1 MIDGLTRFWIE
12 LDWLAEGRRP
22 AAGTRIGIGV
32 TATDRRDA
40 LRLVAHRVF
49 GDGPLPPIK
58 EIREGVDVSSLDPRY
73 VLPNMG
79 PPHVR
84 GVWFPLGY

>member
-1 MIDGLTRFWIE
+1 MVEGLIRFWIE
-12 LDWLAEGRRP
+12 FDDPAEGDP
-22 AAGTRIGIGV
+22 PMGTRIGVGV

-40 LRLVAHRVF
+40 LQLVAHRVF

-58 EIREGVDVSSLDPRY
+58 EIREGVDVSLLDPGQ

-79 PPHVR
+79 PAHVR
-84 GVWFPLGY
+84 GVWFPPGH

>member
-1 MIDGLTRFWIE
+1 MVEGLTRFWIE
-12 LDWLAEGRRP
+12 FDWPAERRP
-22 AAGTRIGIGV
+22 PPGTGIGIGV
-32 TATDRRDA
+32 TAIDRRDA

-49 GDGPLPPIK
+49 SDGSLPPVK
-58 EIREGVDVSSLDPRY
+58 EIRERVDVSSLDPRQ

-84 GVWFPLGY
+84 GVWFPMGY

>member
-1 MIDGLTRFWIE
+1 MVEGLTHFWIE
-12 LDWLAEGRRP
+12 FDFSAEARP
-22 AAGTRIGIGV
+22 PLGTGLGVGV
-32 TATDRRDA
+32 TAIDRGDA

-58 EIREGVDVSSLDPRY
+58 ELREGVDVSTLDQGHVIPH
-73 VLPNMG
+73 MG

>member
-1 MIDGLTRFWIE
+1 MVEGLTRFWIE
-12 LDWLAEGRRP
+12 FDHSAEGEP
-22 AAGTRIGIGV
+22 PVGTRIGVGV
-32 TATDRRDA
+32 TAIDRRDA

-49 GDGPLPPIK
+49 GDGPLPAIK
-58 EIREGVDVSSLDPRY
+58 EIRVGVDVSLLDPGH
-73 VLPNMG
+73 VHPNMG

>member
-1 MIDGLTRFWIE
+1 MRFWVE
-12 LDWLAEGRRP
+12 FDWPPKADAP
-22 AAGTRIGIGV
+22 PGTLVGVGV
-32 TATDRRDA
+32 TAIDRDDA

-49 GDGPLPPIK
+49 GDASIPPVK
-58 EIREGVDVSSLDPRY
+58 EIRDDVDIATPDEGH

-84 GVWFPLGY
+84 GIWFPLGY

>member
-1 MIDGLTRFWIE
+1 MVEGLTRFWVE
-12 LDWLAEGRRP
+12 FDYSAEGEP
-22 AAGTRIGIGV
+22 PAGTRIGFGV
-32 TATDRRDA
+32 TAIDRRDA
-40 LRLVAHRVF
+40 LQLIAHRVF
-49 GDGPLPPIK
+49 SDGSLPPVK
-58 EIREGVDVSSLDPRY
+58 EIRKDVDVSFLDDGN